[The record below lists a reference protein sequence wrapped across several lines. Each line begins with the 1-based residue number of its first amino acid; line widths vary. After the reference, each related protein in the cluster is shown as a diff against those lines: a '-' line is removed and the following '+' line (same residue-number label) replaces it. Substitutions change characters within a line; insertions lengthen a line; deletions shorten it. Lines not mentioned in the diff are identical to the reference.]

1 MEKLIITPK
10 VKVAALLDAY
20 PQLEETLVAMS
31 PAFGKLRNPMLRKTI
46 ARATSLN
53 HAAQIAGISV
63 NDMVTKLR
71 AEVGQGEEF
80 FAETGALVTEEPP
93 EWFAEERIVDRLD
106 ARVMLESGEHPI
118 HLVFESIKKLQDEEI
133 FELLT
138 PFLPAPLI
146 DKAKALGYKV
156 WTKQKAEQ
164 EFFTYFKN

>member
-93 EWFAEERIVDRLD
+93 EGATD
-106 ARVMLESGEHPI
+106 P
-118 HLVFESIKKLQDEEI
+118 
-133 FELLT
+133 
-138 PFLPAPLI
+138 
-146 DKAKALGYKV
+146 
-156 WTKQKAEQ
+156 
-164 EFFTYFKN
+164 